1 MPQGSPTS
9 ARIETDSLGQIEV
22 ANDSYWGAQTE
33 RSRRNFRIGE
43 EKMPKPMI
51 RAIALVKKAAAL
63 TNHEIGLLE
72 ARLAKAIAAAADEVI
87 EEQARCSFPPGRLAN
102 RLRNPEQHERQRS
115 HCQPRKR
122 IVGRCSRFKTP
133 GTPQ

>member
-1 MPQGSPTS
+1 MPEGSPTS

-63 TNHEIGLLE
+63 TNREIGLLE
-72 ARLAKAIAAAADEVI
+72 ERLAQAIAAASEEVI
-87 EEQARCSFPPGRLAN
+87 ASKLDAHFPLVVWQTGSGT
-102 RLRNPEQHERQRS
+102 PEQHERERS
-115 HCQPRKR
+115 HCEPSKR
-122 IVGRCSRFKTP
+122 IAGRDSWFKTP